1 MSVHVTDAKPTPEA
15 DQLLDDLN
23 PQQRLAV
30 VHEGSPLLIVAGAGS
45 GKTAVL
51 TRRIA
56 YLIAARGVGVGQI
69 LAITFT
75 NKAAAE
81 MRERVVRLVGNRA
94 RAMWVS
100 TFHSTCVRILRNQ
113 ASLIEGLNSNFSI
126 YDADDSRRL
135 LQMIGRDMGLDIKR
149 YSPRLLANAISN
161 LKNELIDPDRAVADL
176 SDASDELSDTVASV
190 YGEYQRRLRTANALD
205 FDDLIGETVA
215 VLQAFPQ
222 IAQYYRRRFRHVLVD
237 EYQDTN
243 HAQYVLVRELVGRDA
258 PEDQA
263 SPDDVPPAELCVVG
277 DADQSIYAFRGA
289 TIRNIED
296 FERDYPDA
304 TTILLEQNYRS
315 TQNILSAANSVIA
328 RNAGRREK
336 RLWTDAGAGE
346 LIVGYVADNEH
357 DEARF
362 VAEEIDA
369 LAEGGEITYNDVA
382 VFYRTNNSSRSL
394 EEVFIRAGIPYKV
407 VGGVRFYERKEIR
420 DIVAYL
426 RVLDNPGDAV
436 SLRRI
441 LNTPRR
447 GIGDR
452 AEACVAVYAENT
464 GASFADA
471 LVAAAEGKVSMLN
484 TRAEKAITGFV
495 ELLDGL
501 RGRLDDD
508 LGDLVELVLERTGYR
523 SELES
528 STDPQELARL
538 DNLNELV
545 SVAHEFSTD
554 QANAA
559 ALDDSQIPEDEDV
572 PDTGALAAFLERV
585 SLVADADEIPE
596 HSAGVVTLMTLHTAK
611 GLEFPVVFVT
621 GWEDGMFPHMRALD
635 DPTELCEERRLAYVG
650 ITRARQRLYVSRA
663 IVRSS
668 WGQPMLNPESRF
680 LQEIPQELIAWR
692 RSAPAPSFSAPVSGA
707 GRFGTPRP
715 APTRSGA
722 GKRPLLVLQPGDR
735 VSHDK
740 YGLGRVEEVSGVGES
755 AMSLIDFG
763 SSGRVKLMHNHAP
776 LSKL

>member
-1 MSVHVTDAKPTPEA
+1 MSVHATDAKPPGPSPA
-15 DQLLDDLN
+15 DQLLDGLN
-23 PQQRLAV
+23 PQQRQAV

-56 YLIAARGVGVGQI
+56 YLMAARGVGVGQI

-81 MRERVVRLVGNRA
+81 MRERVVGLVGEKA
-94 RAMWVS
+94 RYMWVS

-113 ASLIEGLNSNFSI
+113 AALIEGLNSNFSI

-135 LQMIGRDMGLDIKR
+135 LQMVGRDLGLDIKR
-149 YSPRLLANAISN
+149 YSPRLLANATSN
-161 LKNELIDPDRAVADL
+161 LKNELIDPHQALAGLTEDSDDLARA
-176 SDASDELSDTVASV
+176 VASV
-190 YGEYQRRLRTANALD
+190 YDEYQRRLRAANALD

-243 HAQYVLVRELVGRDA
+243 HAQYVLVRELVGRDSN
-258 PEDQA
+258 DGI
-263 SPDDVPPAELCVVG
+263 PPGELCVVG

-296 FERDYPDA
+296 FERDYPD
-304 TTILLEQNYRS
+304 TRTILLEQNYRS

-369 LAEGGEITYNDVA
+369 LAEGSEITYNDVA

-394 EEVFIRAGIPYKV
+394 EEVLIRAGIPYKV

-464 GASFADA
+464 GVGFGDA
-471 LVAAAEGKVSMLN
+471 LVAAAQGKVPMLN
-484 TRAEKAITGFV
+484 TRAEKAIAGFV
-495 ELLDGL
+495 EMFDEL

-508 LGDLVELVLERTGYR
+508 LGELVEAVLERTGYR
-523 SELES
+523 RELEA

-554 QANAA
+554 RENAA
-559 ALDDSQIPEDEDV
+559 ALGPDDEDV
-572 PDTGALAAFLERV
+572 PDTGVLADFLERV

-596 HSAGVVTLMTLHTAK
+596 HGAGVVTLMTLHTAK

-635 DPTELCEERRLAYVG
+635 NPTELSEERRLAYVG

-680 LQEIPQELIAWR
+680 LREIPQELIDWR
-692 RSAPAPSFSAPVSGA
+692 RTAPKPSFSAPVSGA
-707 GRFGTPRP
+707 GRFGSARP
-715 APTRSGA
+715 SPTRSGA
-722 GKRPLLVLQPGDR
+722 SRRPLLVLQVGDR
-735 VSHDK
+735 VTHDK

-776 LSKL
+776 VTKL

>member
-176 SDASDELSDTVASV
+176 SDASDELSRTVASV
-190 YGEYQRRLRTANALD
+190 YREYQRRLRTANALD

-559 ALDDSQIPEDEDV
+559 ALDDSQVPEDEDV